1 MMKVL
6 IPSKCFSKFN
16 YSKYKTGDEYTD
28 EQRKDNATGAM
39 ILLYLGMN
47 TNRYINNNS
56 YTTTIKELLELF
68 CSTNNLYSKTCQKY
82 IKDIRK
88 SLRLITEETAWNVSS
103 FTPVDFDTI
112 RLNTPF
118 TLEINIVQWLDKE
131 LHQKTGTISVKQYK
145 VIMKPKYRSLRIAMV
160 QVLGYISSNW
170 TKIKMGC
177 YKIQVTVQAIANYT
191 GLSTKTVSKI
201 LKILKQEKLIY
212 RQSRKKR
219 NIQEYVKDKKTGK
232 YIYGANIYYLNL
244 GGYKAKRS
252 TSKHYFIKRKEIQT
266 A

>member
-16 YSKYKTGDEYTD
+16 YSKYKTGDEYTE

-47 TNRYINNNS
+47 TNRYIDES

-68 CSTNNLYSKTCQKY
+68 CSTANVKGDVCQKY

-145 VIMKPKYRSLRIAMV
+145 VIMKPKYRNLRIAMV

-170 TKIKMGC
+170 TKLRAG
-177 YKIQVTVQAIANYT
+177 YDKIQVTVQAIANYT

-212 RQSRKKR
+212 RQNRKKR

>member
-1 MMKVL
+1 
-6 IPSKCFSKFN
+6 
-16 YSKYKTGDEYTD
+16 
-28 EQRKDNATGAM
+28 
-39 ILLYLGMN
+39 
-47 TNRYINNNS
+47 
-56 YTTTIKELLELF
+56 
-68 CSTNNLYSKTCQKY
+68 
-82 IKDIRK
+82 
-88 SLRLITEETAWNVSS
+88 
-103 FTPVDFDTI
+103 
-112 RLNTPF
+112 
-118 TLEINIVQWLDKE
+118 
-131 LHQKTGTISVKQYK
+131 
-145 VIMKPKYRSLRIAMV
+145 MKPKYRSLRIAMV

-212 RQSRKKR
+212 RQNRKKR

>member
-1 MMKVL
+1 MIRVL
-6 IPSKCFSKFN
+6 IPNRCFSKFN
-16 YSKYKTGDEYTD
+16 YSKYKIGDEYT
-28 EQRKDNATGAM
+28 EEERKDNITGAM
-39 ILLYLGMN
+39 ILLHLGMS
-47 TNRYINNNS
+47 INQYVDCS
-56 YTTTIKELLELF
+56 YTTTIKELLGLF
-68 CSTNNLYSKTCQKY
+68 CSTVNVKNYICQKY

-88 SLRLITEETAWNVSS
+88 SLKLITTETSWVLSD

-118 TLEINIVQWLDKE
+118 TLKYDILKYWKTEY
-131 LHQKTGTISVKQYK
+131 HQRTGTFSTKQYK

-212 RQSRKKR
+212 RQNRKKR

-252 TSKHYFIKRKEIQT
+252 TSKHYFTKRKEKQT

>member
-16 YSKYKTGDEYTD
+16 YSKYKTGDEYTE

-47 TNRYINNNS
+47 TNRYINDS

-68 CSTNNLYSKTCQKY
+68 CSTANVKGDVCQKY

-170 TKIKMGC
+170 TKVRVGY

-191 GLSTKTVSKI
+191 GLSTETVSKI

-212 RQSRKKR
+212 RQNRKKR

>member
-1 MMKVL
+1 MMIKAL

-16 YSKYKTGDEYTD
+16 YSKYKTGDEYT
-28 EQRKDNATGAM
+28 EEERQGNVTGAM

-47 TNRYINNNS
+47 TNRYINDS

-68 CSTNNLYSKTCQKY
+68 CSTVNVKNYICQKY

-88 SLRLITEETAWNVSS
+88 SLKLITTETSWVLSD

-112 RLNTPF
+112 RLNTSF
-118 TLEINIVQWLDKE
+118 TLEWDCMRWLDTE
-131 LHQKTGTISVKQYK
+131 LYQKTGAFSRKQYK
-145 VIMKPKYRSLRIAMV
+145 VIMKPKYRNLRIAMV

-170 TKIKMGC
+170 TKVRVGY

-212 RQSRKKR
+212 RQNRKNR
-219 NIQEYVKDKKTGK
+219 HIQEYVKDKKTGK

-252 TSKHYFIKRKEIQT
+252 TSKHYFYKRKEKQT

>member
-16 YSKYKTGDEYTD
+16 YSKYKTGDEYTE

-47 TNRYINNNS
+47 TNRYIDDS

-68 CSTNNLYSKTCQKY
+68 CNTNNLYTKTCQKY

-88 SLRLITEETAWNVSS
+88 SLKLITTETSWVLSEL
-103 FTPVDFDTI
+103 TPVNFDTI

-118 TLEINIVQWLDKE
+118 TLEWDSIRWLNTE

-219 NIQEYVKDKKTGK
+219 HIQEYIKDKKTGK